1 MESDIPVKVAI
12 QEYYMSHPVDIH
24 VGQQLKRMRILR
36 NLTQTDVAQGLK
48 ISFQQVQKYELGRNR
63 ISASRL
69 FELSHILNVPPAFF
83 FEGLENSPNESE
95 RALDDEATKIASM
108 FTRIEDA
115 RLRTQIRTFINELA
129 STAPKIV

>member
-1 MESDIPVKVAI
+1 
-12 QEYYMSHPVDIH
+12 MSHPVDIH

-83 FEGLENSPNESE
+83 FKGLENSPNESE

-129 STAPKIV
+129 STATKNNLNNTTSSFE

>member
-1 MESDIPVKVAI
+1 
-12 QEYYMSHPVDIH
+12 MSHPVDIH

-36 NLTQTDVAQGLK
+36 SLTQTEVAQGLK

-69 FELSHILNVPPAFF
+69 FDLSHILNVPPAFF
-83 FEGLENSPNESE
+83 FEGLDGPHDDSE
-95 RALDDEATKIASM
+95 RALGDEATKIALI

-115 RLRTQIRTFINELA
+115 RLRTQIKTFINELA
-129 STAPKIV
+129 RTTPKNSKVPPKAPLSD

>member
-1 MESDIPVKVAI
+1 
-12 QEYYMSHPVDIH
+12 MSHPVDIH

-69 FELSHILNVPPAFF
+69 FELSHIQNVPPAFF

-129 STAPKIV
+129 STTPKNSLNNTTSSFE

>member
-1 MESDIPVKVAI
+1 
-12 QEYYMSHPVDIH
+12 MSHPVDIH

-129 STAPKIV
+129 STAPKNSLNNPTSSFE

>member
-1 MESDIPVKVAI
+1 
-12 QEYYMSHPVDIH
+12 MSHPVDIH

-129 STAPKIV
+129 STAPKKRFE

>member
-1 MESDIPVKVAI
+1 
-12 QEYYMSHPVDIH
+12 MSHPVDIH

-129 STAPKIV
+129 STAPKNSLNTTTSSFE